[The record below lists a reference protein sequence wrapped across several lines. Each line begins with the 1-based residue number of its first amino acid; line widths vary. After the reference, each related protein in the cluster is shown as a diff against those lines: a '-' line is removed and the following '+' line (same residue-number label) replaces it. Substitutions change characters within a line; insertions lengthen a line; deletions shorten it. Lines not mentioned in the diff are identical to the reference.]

1 MNPEHGSK
9 PKGGAA
15 KKGGTVKKAVTKA
28 TSYLPWFRDIKKGVN
43 YEYSIPT
50 DEEWVDMKETLTQA
64 AFEAE
69 VELAAKEAAIQFPA
83 YLDMVER
90 KIAAWKVNYS
100 SGAAATAGVPSAEI
114 TMESSD
120 TQSTPL
126 GQASGGQNP
135 DGIFSRGAP
144 G

>member
-1 MNPEHGSK
+1 
-9 PKGGAA
+9 
-15 KKGGTVKKAVTKA
+15 
-28 TSYLPWFRDIKKGVN
+28 
-43 YEYSIPT
+43 
-50 DEEWVDMKETLTQA
+50 MKENLTQA

-90 KIAAWKVNYS
+90 KVAAWKVNYS

-135 DGIFSRGAP
+135 DGMVYSQGVLRATFKPKEIPHSP
-144 G
+144 GIQEYHPHRILTLLHP